1 MLPSVVCHGR
11 VGRSHKIR
19 RVRCHFGEQMYGGSE
34 REREA
39 GRLVPWGSIEAEV
52 LRNRLV
58 CEACSLSGAMVTFSS
73 GLLLW
78 TITGSVACC
87 SLDLC

>member
-1 MLPSVVCHGR
+1 MLPSVVCHGQ

-58 CEACSLSGAMVTFSS
+58 CEACSLSGAMVTIQFRAAAMDHYWVC
-73 GLLLW
+73 GLLQP
-78 TITGSVACC
+78 
-87 SLDLC
+87 